1 MKSLAQLYSDTY
13 EEINVPEFARSL
25 WGDIYLNSKTRK
37 LAKKSPHGSTQ
48 KSPVEF
54 ILEPRYKP
62 SAQVVGDVDKSLP
75 MLCEQLGIRLTKD
88 EMKLSIRSLL
98 KIVCSGLLGDF
109 NGFTSMCEEHIPS
122 PVENAKQKV
131 GETSETERYEDMVG
145 DDQDGRLM
153 VHTTKQYSTEDI
165 TYFQVLGKM
174 MSGTLGAG
182 QEVRL
187 MGKNYTVPD
196 EEDSRNRKVGRL
208 WVYEARAEESGKHVI
223 LGTGELYPD
232 GVKYDLRKF
241 YSEREIEIADTVVS
255 FCEIAEPT
263 EKGPGEDSQDN
274 YIKKVV
280 LKNQCKQDV
289 GTTGYMQKKKSCAT
303 RTPNSCTGIMEM
315 NIERVCSDINELADD
330 LVEAIH
336 YETLEEVHQVQRCIT
351 GKDKG
356 RGEDIKNEVVTINWI
371 KKRLRESFR
380 TKYDWDLLAARSI
393 WVFAPN
399 LTA

>member
-1 MKSLAQLYSDTY
+1 
-13 EEINVPEFARSL
+13 
-25 WGDIYLNSKTRK
+25 
-37 LAKKSPHGSTQ
+37 
-48 KSPVEF
+48 
-54 ILEPRYKP
+54 
-62 SAQVVGDVDKSLP
+62 
-75 MLCEQLGIRLTKD
+75 
-88 EMKLSIRSLL
+88 
-98 KIVCSGLLGDF
+98 
-109 NGFTSMCEEHIPS
+109 MCEEHIPS
-122 PVENAKQKV
+122 PAESVKQKD
-131 GETSETERYEDMVG
+131 GGTYETERYESMVG
-145 DDQDGRLM
+145 CDQEGRLM

-165 TYFQVLGKM
+165 TCFHMPRKA

-187 MGKNYTVPD
+187 TGKNYTVLD

-280 LKNQCKQDV
+280 FKNQCKQYV
-289 GTTGYMQKKKSCAT
+289 ETTCYMQKKKSCVT
-303 RTPNSCTGIMEM
+303 RTPNSCTGVMEI
-315 NIERVCSDINELADD
+315 NIEQVCSDINELADD
-330 LVEAIH
+330 LMEAIH
-336 YETLEEVHQVQRCIT
+336 YKTLEEVHQLQRCII

-356 RGEDIKNEVVTINWI
+356 
-371 KKRLRESFR
+371 
-380 TKYDWDLLAARSI
+380 
-393 WVFAPN
+393 
-399 LTA
+399 